1 MKKKITNNLDLK
13 ILALFF
19 SVILWLIV
27 VNIDD
32 PVKTVTFS
40 GVEVKIL
47 NGDELTKKGQ
57 VYEVLEDTGVVSVTI
72 KGRRSVIEDISKE
85 NIRAVADMEDLTSM
99 STISIVVTTN
109 KYSNEIDDI
118 KCDIPNVK
126 LNIEDLKKIQRSI
139 HIEVL
144 GTPEDN
150 YIKGD
155 LTSNV
160 NQVYLEGPESL
171 INEISEVKAQL
182 QIDDVTNNV
191 SSSVPLKIYDVDG
204 KEIKDERIS
213 MNISSINVNQE
224 ILYTKALQIRY
235 AVSGKPA
242 EGYAATGEVYCD
254 TETVLVAGR
263 RSILDSLET
272 ITVPPSALNLDGVS
286 ADLETTV
293 KISQYLP
300 LNVELADPEFDG
312 MVTFK
317 VDVER
322 EVFAEFTFDRSDITV
337 VNLPNG
343 YKAEIL
349 TDGNYI
355 TENETKLKAYG
366 LSKVLDEINF
376 SDVKM
381 TLDFGAYMRE
391 HGITSPDEG
400 IYNLTPVFNLP
411 EGVSVRDNFKV
422 QVRITKEGQ

>member
-13 ILALFF
+13 ILALLF
-19 SVILWLIV
+19 SIILWLIV

-47 NGDELTKKGQ
+47 NGEELTKKGQ
-57 VYEVLEDTGVVSVTI
+57 VYEVLEDTGVVNVTI

-139 HIEVL
+139 HIEVQ
-144 GTPEDN
+144 GTPADN
-150 YIKGD
+150 YITGD

-171 INEISEVKAQL
+171 IDKISAVKAQL

-191 SSSVPLKIYDVDG
+191 SSSVPIKIFDEEG
-204 KEIKDERIS
+204 KEIEDERIS
-213 MNISSINVNQE
+213 MNINSVNVNQE
-224 ILYTKALQIRY
+224 ILYTKALEIRY

-242 EGYAATGEVYCD
+242 DGYAATGEIYCD

-263 RSILDSLET
+263 RSLLDSLET
-272 ITVPPSALNLDGVS
+272 ITVPPSALNLDGVT

-300 LNVELADPEFDG
+300 LNVELADPEYDG
-312 MVTFK
+312 MVTIK

-322 EVFAEFTFDRSDITV
+322 EVFAEFSFDRSDITV
-337 VNLPNG
+337 VNLPVG

-355 TENETKLKAYG
+355 TEGVTKLKAYG
-366 LSKVLDEINF
+366 LSKNLDETDF
-376 SDVKM
+376 SEVKM
-381 TLDFGAYMRE
+381 TLDFGAYMGE
-391 HGITSPDEG
+391 NGITSPDEG
-400 IYNLTPVFNLP
+400 IYYLTPDFNLP
-411 EGVSVRDNFKV
+411 EGISVRDNFKV
-422 QVRITKEGQ
+422 QVRITKEG

>member
-57 VYEVLEDTGVVSVTI
+57 VYEVLEDTGVVSVTV

-144 GTPEDN
+144 GTPEDD

-171 INEISEVKAQL
+171 INKISEVKAQL

-191 SSSVPLKIYDVDG
+191 SSSVPIKIYDVGG

-263 RSILDSLET
+263 RSILDSLES

-355 TENETKLKAYG
+355 TEDETKLKAYG
-366 LSKVLDEINF
+366 LSKVLDEINL

-400 IYNLTPVFNLP
+400 IYNLTPVFDLP

-422 QVRITKEGQ
+422 QVRITKKGQ

>member
-57 VYEVLEDTGVVSVTI
+57 VYEVLEDTGVVSVTV

-144 GTPEDN
+144 GKPEDD

-171 INEISEVKAQL
+171 INKISEVKAQL

-191 SSSVPLKIYDVDG
+191 SSSVPIKIYDEDG
-204 KEIKDERIS
+204 KEIEDERIS

-263 RSILDSLET
+263 RSILDSLES

-366 LSKVLDEINF
+366 LSKILDEINF
-376 SDVKM
+376 GDIKM

>member
-13 ILALFF
+13 ILALLF
-19 SVILWLIV
+19 SIILWLIV

-47 NGDELTKKGQ
+47 NGEELTKKGQ
-57 VYEVLEDTGVVSVTI
+57 VYEVLEDTGVVNVTI

-85 NIRAVADMEDLTSM
+85 NIRAVANMEDLTSM

-139 HIEVL
+139 HIEVQ
-144 GTPEDN
+144 GTPADN
-150 YIKGD
+150 YITGD

-171 INEISEVKAQL
+171 IDKISAVKAQL

-191 SSSVPLKIYDVDG
+191 SSSVPIKIFDEEG
-204 KEIKDERIS
+204 KEIEDERIS
-213 MNISSINVNQE
+213 MNINSVNVNQE
-224 ILYTKALQIRY
+224 ILYTKALEIRY

-242 EGYAATGEVYCD
+242 DGYAATGEIYCD

-263 RSILDSLET
+263 RSLLDSLET
-272 ITVPPSALNLDGVS
+272 ITVPPSALNLDGVT

-300 LNVELADPEFDG
+300 LNVELADPEYDG
-312 MVTFK
+312 MVTIK

-322 EVFAEFTFDRSDITV
+322 EVFAEFSFDRSDITV
-337 VNLPNG
+337 VNLPVG

-355 TENETKLKAYG
+355 TEGVTKLKAYG
-366 LSKVLDEINF
+366 LSKNLDETDF
-376 SDVKM
+376 SEVKM
-381 TLDFGAYMRE
+381 TLDFGAYMGE
-391 HGITSPDEG
+391 NGITSPDEG
-400 IYNLTPVFNLP
+400 IYYLTPDFNLP
-411 EGVSVRDNFKV
+411 EGISVRDNFKV
-422 QVRITKEGQ
+422 QVRITKEG